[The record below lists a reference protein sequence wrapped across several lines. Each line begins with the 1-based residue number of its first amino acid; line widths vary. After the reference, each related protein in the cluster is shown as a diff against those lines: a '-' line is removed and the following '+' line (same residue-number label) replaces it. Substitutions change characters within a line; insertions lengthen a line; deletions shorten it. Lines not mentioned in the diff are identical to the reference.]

1 MYDFKN
7 SLFPNFLLIHRAKY
21 VFSRDM
27 FCLPYFSATIHCVH
41 PSSSLDYK
49 VHCSLI
55 HTVNFCSEMG
65 QAKHV
70 SGKNI
75 FCSMNVYKS
84 RGKRI
89 FEIVHWPFELPPNQ
103 HQPTGPFG
111 WHKWCSLAR
120 PSKGQCTISKILS
133 FLIFSLFIEQNIFF
147 PETCFAYTISEPK
160 FTVCTPEQYQY
171 EYLPRLPLHLKIFK
185 FLTYL
190 CKLWNI
196 CIIILFYFYFK

>member
-1 MYDFKN
+1 MWYICNLKN
-7 SLFPNFLLIHRAKY
+7 ERDALLI
-21 VFSRDM
+21 SRCAEVVQLS
-27 FCLPYFSATIHCVH
+27 CLCFA
-41 PSSSLDYK
+41 
-49 VHCSLI
+49 

-103 HQPTGPFG
+103 HRPTGPFG
-111 WHKWCSLAR
+111 WHKWCSLAQ
-120 PSKGQCTISKILS
+120 PSKGQCTISKILFS
-133 FLIFSLFIEQNIFF
+133 LIFSLFIEQNIFF

-160 FTVCTPEQYQY
+160 FTV
-171 EYLPRLPLHLKIFK
+171 RPLKV
-185 FLTYL
+185 Y
-190 CKLWNI
+190 
-196 CIIILFYFYFK
+196 